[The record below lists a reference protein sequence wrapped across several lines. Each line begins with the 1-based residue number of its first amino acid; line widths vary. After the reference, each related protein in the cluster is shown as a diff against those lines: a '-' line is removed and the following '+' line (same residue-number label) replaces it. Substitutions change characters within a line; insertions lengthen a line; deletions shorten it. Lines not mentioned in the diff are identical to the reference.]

1 MSTDLLTIPIKP
13 DGEAFLKCLRREGTP
28 DRVHYIELFLDGEVK
43 DALCERF
50 PVVANLDTS
59 DPAYWYAREI
69 AIQRFLGYDYVRAS
83 LEGLDWPMNRD
94 TTSDTADLGRS
105 GGRSFINE
113 HQGPITN
120 WDEFAAYPW
129 PDPSRAG
136 TAFLDWCERN
146 LPDDMVV
153 VASGQF
159 AHFAEHLI
167 WLMGYETI
175 CYAVYDSPDLV
186 QAIADKLV
194 DIYTVAL
201 DRLLTYKRVAV
212 VWGSD
217 DLGYR
222 SGTLLS
228 PADTRKYCL
237 PGHKLMSAM
246 AHSSGHP
253 YLLHSCGNLES
264 IMDDLIN
271 DVRVDAKHSFEDTI
285 ESVIDA
291 KSTYGRHMALLGGI
305 DVDFLCNANESQI
318 RARVRETLTACMP
331 GGGYC
336 LGTGNSVANYI
347 PLESYLTMLDEGRR
361 F

>member
-1 MSTDLLTIPIKP
+1 MNSDLLSIPVKP
-13 DGEAFLKCLRREGTP
+13 DGESFLRCLRREGTP
-28 DRVHYIELFLDGEVK
+28 KRVHNIELFLDGEVK
-43 DALCERF
+43 EALCRRY
-50 PVVANLDTS
+50 PIGLDLDAS
-59 DPAYWYAREI
+59 AADYHFRREM

-83 LEGLDWPMNRD
+83 LEGLEWPMNRD
-94 TTSDTADLGRS
+94 TTSDTADLGRP
-105 GGRSFINE
+105 GGRSYINE
-113 HQGPITN
+113 HKGPIST

-136 TAFLDWCERN
+136 TGFLDWCEKN

-175 CYAVYDSPDLV
+175 CYAVYDTPELV

-194 DIYTVAL
+194 GIYEVAL
-201 DRLLTYKRVAV
+201 ARLLTYKRVAV

-237 PGHKLMSAM
+237 PGHKLMADMSHDA
-246 AHSSGHP
+246 GHP

-264 IMDDLIN
+264 IMQDLIH
-271 DVRVDAKHSFEDTI
+271 DVRIDAKHSFEDTI
-285 ESVIDA
+285 ESVIEA
-291 KSTYGRHMALLGGI
+291 KLTYGRHMALLGGI
-305 DVDFLCNANESQI
+305 DVDFLCNANEVQI
-318 RARVRETLTACMP
+318 RQRVRDTLDTCMA

-347 PLESYLTMLDEGRR
+347 PLDSYLAMLDEGRR
-361 F
+361 Y